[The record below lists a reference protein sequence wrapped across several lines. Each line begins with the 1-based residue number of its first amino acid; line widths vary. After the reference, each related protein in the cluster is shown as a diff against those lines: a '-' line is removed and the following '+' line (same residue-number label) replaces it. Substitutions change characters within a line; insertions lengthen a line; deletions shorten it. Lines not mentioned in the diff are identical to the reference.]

1 MKNKKMYL
9 ITAYM
14 MLMLATLIL
23 VFNNQALAVEPKVEN
38 NDNNRLTTNI
48 NTDKTIFKAK
58 VKYKKFPK
66 STESNPIIR
75 REVLVGLTKNGVDLG
90 KDYEKF
96 VSTKLDEVELIW
108 DNLEKYTVENGVQK
122 ENVYEVKIKSNIK
135 DLRGDLHY
143 NNLIGEHETEY
154 DIYAKKNEI
163 IITSNNHFIDVKRK
177 IEFLNFE
184 INDEKPTFKVG
195 LYYNKNFDVE
205 RNLGDEYDKEVVP
218 KKGEDNI
225 TLNWKDVPNYLYDES
240 RSFWNFHGYKIKIK
254 DESSIDK
261 SKYKVEQSGGDIIVT
276 KLSAMGGEEVQIKD
290 LEFKRLLVNEMNQ
303 KNRYAIG
310 YKEKTIDS
318 PIYKHELKTI
328 RTLGYASDSDK
339 INIKDIKNFEGL
351 ENLTSLESIKLNAY
365 NEKAI
370 EKLSKLKSLKKV
382 EIEKIDANEINNDV
396 LGKLTNIESLDL
408 GVTTDLE
415 NLGFLNTMKNL
426 KSLKISAKY
435 IKNLDDIKNSSIKE
449 LSIEADNINS
459 ITPIVENGKIE
470 KLSISLPGLE
480 NKIKGGTPD
489 EKMKAVIDSLIQH
502 RTYHY
507 TNREMSREEFLKEI
521 EELANGDKAA
531 LKEYIDKSLKEVD
544 EVYAIKNL
552 NEIVKLSHLK
562 SLKLNGVKLESIEG
576 ISKLKEL
583 KNLDISKNFVSDLS
597 EILNIDTLDEVIA
610 PDVTMYD
617 RRELKAIS
625 DKIKYSQLADINGD
639 SKYRFLINPK
649 KFTLPDIYQIDGKK
663 FDIFDK
669 ENTINVIDGEG
680 FLYTPYIVDIFK
692 DIKNFIKKNED
703 GTYSYIYKPYE
714 YLRISSRNHI
724 EVELYPINSDYNE
737 QDLGK
742 NKIDKTKVVDFKDK
756 KLKEIILDDL
766 KSNLTYGYNKKAD
779 ETDIYEDELKYIK
792 NLSSNFEGVS
802 DLSELSKFPNLNWLE
817 INKPFDNLESLKDLN
832 NLRGLTINA
841 LKKGQRLPKF
851 NKDNNIWELKVTG
864 EGTPGVY
871 SKLEKEDLELLKKD
885 IIENNLTNLRR
896 LNVAEFLKISVNGLE
911 ELKNLNEYNG
921 NNFYGANISPTNY
934 SNEINID
941 YNNKKIVTDKSVDNF
956 DKNSKEKVEITST
969 FKPKN
974 KNFRINI
981 LDKVNNKNIEITDPA
996 LKKNEDGTYEL
1007 VNYANKI
1014 QEIKFDIDGK
1024 KVILKIDTTNIPLT
1038 SEEEN
1043 QRKEDEKVY
1052 TEVDLLKLILSGDNN
1067 YEKVKKV
1074 NFIVHDKGEIS
1085 NGEYDLSDF
1094 DILKNFKN
1102 IEELKIKKGIVGK
1115 LEFNRLN
1122 WDVIKGLKNLKSLNI
1137 SRIYNSEY
1145 FNGKKEY
1152 EDDAFDISNIEGIKT
1167 LERLVVNGSDYD
1179 NEYGYG
1185 SDIKLSNIE
1194 KLSTLNNLKILKLN
1208 TLGLKN
1214 IDFLSGLTKLEHLE
1228 LMENNLENVDALSEL
1243 TELKILIINEN
1254 KLKNIN
1260 GLRNK
1265 TKLIK
1270 LNLSENQIEDINP
1283 LEKSVDLSELELSSN
1298 NIENADVLRNF
1309 KNLKLLE
1316 INKNSRIKNLNG
1328 LKEALK
1334 ENENP
1339 SISIV
1344 VGDNAISDSEL
1355 GEISKVNERLFI
1367 LGRSTNSIVIKPKT
1381 NKFDIDLLQNGEKL
1395 ILSDTPFFR
1404 NSGLIKNEDGT
1415 YSFKDYKNSEIVRLN
1430 IGKLPEWL
1438 YGNYFIHNIEK
1449 LRPYYYVYIDPS
1461 DIREEDKVI
1470 PTPEKEEDKPMPKEE
1485 KEEKPKEENK
1495 VEKKV
1500 EDKISEINEKP
1511 ELKIPY
1517 GLPYAGVENDS
1528 ILKLSLVAAFMYTII
1543 SLKLYINN
1551 FKNKDKNNNK

>member
-66 STESNPIIR
+66 STESNPVIR
-75 REVLVGLTKNGVDLG
+75 REVLIGLTKNGVDLG

-96 VSTKLDEVELIW
+96 VSTKFDEVELIW

-122 ENVYEVKIKSNIK
+122 ENVYEVKVKSK
-135 DLRGDLHY
+135 DIRGTIDNY
-143 NNLIGEHETEY
+143 GEY
-154 DIYAKKNEI
+154 DYDVETTKNEI
-163 IITSNNHFIDVKRK
+163 IITSNKDFVDIQRG
-177 IEFLNFE
+177 ITFLNFDY
-184 INDEKPTFKVG
+184 NDERPTFKVG
-195 LYYNKNFDVE
+195 LSFLGNALDNK
-205 RNLGDEYDKEVVP
+205 YDKEVVS
-218 KKGEDNI
+218 KRGEDHI
-225 TLNWKDVPNYLYDES
+225 TVSWKDFPYYLI
-240 RSFWNFHGYKIKIK
+240 RYKQGLPGIHPIYGIYVK

-261 SKYKVEQSGGDIIVT
+261 NKYKVNHLFDGNIIVT

-310 YKEKTIDS
+310 YKEKDIDS
-318 PIYKHELKTI
+318 PIYKHELEKLK
-328 RTLGYASDSDK
+328 TLGYAFDSDK

-351 ENLTSLESIKLNAY
+351 EYLTSLESIKLNAY
-365 NEKAI
+365 NGEAI
-370 EKLSKLKSLKKV
+370 EELSKLKLLKKV
-382 EIEKIDANEINNDV
+382 EIEKIDSNEINNDV
-396 LGKLTNIESLDL
+396 LGKLTNIESLKL
-408 GVTTDLE
+408 WGRIDLE

-426 KSLKISAKY
+426 NSLEIAVKD
-435 IKNLDDIKNSSIKE
+435 IKNLDAIKDSNIKE
-449 LSIEADNINS
+449 LSIEADNIHS

-470 KLSISLPGLE
+470 KLSIVLPGLE

-489 EKMKAVIDSLIQH
+489 EKMKAVLDALIQM

-507 TNREMSREEFLKEI
+507 TNGEMSREEIFKEI
-521 EELANGDKAA
+521 EDSYNGDKAA
-531 LKEYIDKSLKEVD
+531 LKEYIDKYLKEVD
-544 EVYAIKNL
+544 GVYSIKNL

-597 EILNIDTLDEVIA
+597 EVLKMDTLEELIA

-625 DKIKYSQLADINGD
+625 DKIKYSKLADINGD

-649 KFTLPDIYQIDGKK
+649 KFTLPNIYQVDGKK

-669 ENTINVIDGEG
+669 ENEIDLIDNEG
-680 FLYTPYIVDIFK
+680 VSTRPDIFK

-756 KLKEIILDDL
+756 KLKEIILNYL
-766 KSNLTYGYNKKAD
+766 KSNIDFGYNKNAD

-802 DLSELSKFPNLNWLE
+802 DLSELSKLPNLNWLE
-817 INKPFDNLESLKDLN
+817 INNQFDNLESLKDLKN
-832 NLRGLTINA
+832 IRGLTINA
-841 LKKGQRLPKF
+841 FKKGQRLPKF
-851 NKDNNIWELKVTG
+851 NKDNNIWELNITCDPDP
-864 EGTPGVY
+864 TPGVY
-871 SKLEKEDLELLKKD
+871 SKLEKEDLESLKKD
-885 IIENNLTNLRR
+885 IIENNLINLRR

-911 ELKNLNEYNG
+911 ELKNLNNYNANNNYG
-921 NNFYGANISPTNY
+921 NKNFITNN

-956 DKNSKEKVEITST
+956 DKNSKEKFEISSI
-969 FKPKN
+969 FKPLNN
-974 KNFRINI
+974 KFRINI
-981 LDKVNNKNIEITDPA
+981 LDKVNNKNIEITDPS

-1024 KVILKIDTTNIPLT
+1024 EVILKIDTTNMPLT
-1038 SEEEN
+1038 REEEN

-1052 TEVDLLKLILSGDNN
+1052 TEADLLRLILSGDNN

-1074 NFIVHDKGEIS
+1074 DFIVHDKGEIS

-1102 IEELKIKKGIVGK
+1102 IEELRIKKGTVGK

-1122 WDVIKGLKNLKSLNI
+1122 WEVIKGLKNLKSLNI

-1243 TELKILIINEN
+1243 TELKTLIINEN

-1270 LNLSENQIEDINP
+1270 LNLSKNQIEDINP
-1283 LEKSVDLSELELSSN
+1283 LEKSVDLEELKLSSN
-1298 NIENADVLRNF
+1298 NIENEEALRNF

-1316 INKNSRIKNLNG
+1316 IANNRISNLNG
-1328 LKEALK
+1328 LKESLK
-1334 ENENP
+1334 ENEKPLIKVFAGN
-1339 SISIV
+1339 
-1344 VGDNAISDSEL
+1344 NLISDLEL
-1355 GEISKVNERLFI
+1355 VEISKVNERLELI
-1367 LGRSTNSIVIKPKT
+1367 EGATNSIVIKPKT

-1470 PTPEKEEDKPMPKEE
+1470 PTPEKEEDKP
-1485 KEEKPKEENK
+1485 KEENK

-1500 EDKISEINEKP
+1500 EDKISEIKEKP

-1517 GLPYAGVENDS
+1517 RLPYAGVENDS
-1528 ILKLSLVAAFMYTII
+1528 ILKLSLVAVFMYTII

-1551 FKNKDKNNNK
+1551 FKNKYKKNNNK

>member
-48 NTDKTIFKAK
+48 NTDKTVFKAK

-96 VSTKLDEVELIW
+96 VSTKFDEVELSW
-108 DNLEKYTVENGVQK
+108 DNLDKYTVENGVQK
-122 ENVYEVKIKSNIK
+122 ENVYEVKVKSK
-135 DLRGDLHY
+135 DIRGTIDNY
-143 NNLIGEHETEY
+143 GEY
-154 DIYAKKNEI
+154 DYDVETTKNEI
-163 IITSNNHFIDVKRK
+163 IITSNKDFVDIQRG
-177 IEFLNFE
+177 ITFLNFDY
-184 INDEKPTFKVG
+184 NDERPTFKVG
-195 LYYNKNFDVE
+195 LSF
-205 RNLGDEYDKEVVP
+205 LGNALDDKYDKEVVS
-218 KKGEDNI
+218 KRGEDHI
-225 TLNWKDVPNYLYDES
+225 TVSWKDFPYYLI
-240 RSFWNFHGYKIKIK
+240 RYKQGLPGIHPIYGIYVK

-261 SKYKVEQSGGDIIVT
+261 NKYKVNHLLDGNIIIT

-328 RTLGYASDSDK
+328 KTLGYAYDSDK

-370 EKLSKLKSLKKV
+370 EELSKLKSLKKV

-396 LGKLTNIESLDL
+396 LGKLTNIESLKL
-408 GVTTDLE
+408 WGRIDLE
-415 NLGFLNTMKNL
+415 NLEFLNTMKNL
-426 KSLKISAKY
+426 NSLEISVKD
-435 IKNLDDIKNSSIKE
+435 IKNLDAIKDSNIKE
-449 LSIEADNINS
+449 LSIEADNIHS

-470 KLSISLPGLE
+470 KLSIVLPGLE

-489 EKMKAVIDSLIQH
+489 EKMKAVLDALIQM

-507 TNREMSREEFLKEI
+507 TNGEMSREEIFKEI
-521 EELANGDKAA
+521 EDSYNGDKAA
-531 LKEYIDKSLKEVD
+531 LKEYIDKYLKEVD
-544 EVYAIKNL
+544 GVYSIKNL

-597 EILNIDTLDEVIA
+597 EVLKMDTLEELIA
-610 PDVTMYD
+610 PDVTVYD

-625 DKIKYSQLADINGD
+625 DKIKYSKLADINGH

-669 ENTINVIDGEG
+669 ENEIDVILGDG
-680 FLYTPYIVDIFK
+680 FLHTEYIVDLYK
-692 DIKNFIKKNED
+692 DMKNFIKKNED

-864 EGTPGVY
+864 DGTPGVY

-911 ELKNLNEYNG
+911 ELKNLNEYNR
-921 NNFYGANISPTNY
+921 NNFYGPNISPTNY
-934 SNEINID
+934 SNEININ

-956 DKNSKEKVEITST
+956 DKNSKEKFEISST
-969 FKPKN
+969 FKPKT

-1024 KVILKIDTTNIPLT
+1024 KVILKIDTTNMPLT

-1052 TEVDLLKLILSGDNN
+1052 TEADLLRLILSGDNN

-1074 NFIVHDKGEIS
+1074 DFIVHDKGEIS

-1102 IEELKIKKGIVGK
+1102 IEELRIKKGTVGK

-1122 WDVIKGLKNLKSLNI
+1122 WEVIKGLKNLKSLNI

-1152 EDDAFDISNIEGIKT
+1152 EDDAFDISNIAGIKT
-1167 LERLVVNGSDYD
+1167 LERLVINGSDYD

-1243 TELKILIINEN
+1243 TELKTLIINEN

-1270 LNLSENQIEDINP
+1270 LNLSKNQIEDINP
-1283 LEKSVDLSELELSSN
+1283 LEKSVDLAELELSSN
-1298 NIENADVLRNF
+1298 NIENADVLRNL

-1316 INKNSRIKNLNG
+1316 INKNSRISNLNG
-1328 LKEALK
+1328 LKESLK
-1334 ENENP
+1334 ENENS

-1485 KEEKPKEENK
+1485 KEEN
-1495 VEKKV
+1495 
-1500 EDKISEINEKP
+1500 KISEINEKP

-1517 GLPYAGVENDS
+1517 GLPYAGAENDS
-1528 ILKLSLVAAFMYTII
+1528 ILKLSLVVAFMYTII

>member
-66 STESNPIIR
+66 STESNPVIR
-75 REVLVGLTKNGVDLG
+75 REVLIGLTKNGVDLG

-96 VSTKLDEVELIW
+96 VSTKFDEVELIW

-122 ENVYEVKIKSNIK
+122 ENVYEVKVKSK
-135 DLRGDLHY
+135 DIRGTIDNY
-143 NNLIGEHETEY
+143 GEY
-154 DIYAKKNEI
+154 DYDVETTKNEI
-163 IITSNNHFIDVKRK
+163 IITSNKDFVDIQRG
-177 IEFLNFE
+177 ITFLNFDY
-184 INDEKPTFKVG
+184 NDERPTFKVG
-195 LYYNKNFDVE
+195 LSFLGNALDNK
-205 RNLGDEYDKEVVP
+205 YDKEVVS
-218 KKGEDNI
+218 KRGEDHI
-225 TLNWKDVPNYLYDES
+225 TVSWKDFPYYLI
-240 RSFWNFHGYKIKIK
+240 RYKQGLPGIHPIYGIYVK

-261 SKYKVEQSGGDIIVT
+261 NKYKVNHLLDGNIIVT

-310 YKEKTIDS
+310 YKEKDIDS
-318 PIYKHELKTI
+318 PIYKHELEMIK
-328 RTLGYASDSDK
+328 TLGYASDSDK

-351 ENLTSLESIKLNAY
+351 EHLTSLESIKLNAY
-365 NEKAI
+365 NGKAI
-370 EKLSKLKSLKKV
+370 EELSKLKLLKKV

-396 LGKLTNIESLDL
+396 LGKLTNIESLKL
-408 GVTTDLE
+408 WGRIDLE

-426 KSLKISAKY
+426 NSLEIAVKD
-435 IKNLDDIKNSSIKE
+435 IKNLDAIKDSNIKE
-449 LSIEADNINS
+449 LSIEADNIHS

-470 KLSISLPGLE
+470 KLSIVLPGLE

-489 EKMKAVIDSLIQH
+489 EKMKAVLDALIQM

-507 TNREMSREEFLKEI
+507 TNGEMSREEIFKEI
-521 EELANGDKAA
+521 EDSYNGDKVA
-531 LKEYIDKSLKEVD
+531 LKEYIDKYLKEVD
-544 EVYAIKNL
+544 EVYSIKNL

-597 EILNIDTLDEVIA
+597 EVLNIDTLDELIA

-617 RRELKAIS
+617 RRTLKEIS
-625 DKIKYSQLADINGD
+625 DKIKYSNLADINGR

-669 ENTINVIDGEG
+669 ENEINVIDGEG
-680 FLYTPYIVDIFK
+680 FLDTPYIVDIFK

-714 YLRISSRNHI
+714 YLRINSKNNI

-756 KLKEIILDDL
+756 KLKEIILNYL
-766 KSNLTYGYNKKAD
+766 KSNIDFGYNKNSD

-792 NLSSNFEGVS
+792 NLSSNFDGVL
-802 DLSELSKFPNLNWLE
+802 DLSELSKLPNLSRLD
-817 INKPFDNLESLKDLN
+817 INDTFDNLESLKDLKN
-832 NLRGLTINA
+832 IRELTINV
-841 LKKGQRLPKF
+841 LKKGQHLPKF
-851 NKDNNIWELKVTG
+851 NKDNNIFNLSFGNSDITG
-864 EGTPGVY
+864 VH
-871 SKLEKEDLELLKKD
+871 SKYEKEDLELLKKD

-896 LNVAEFLKISVNGLE
+896 LNVLEFIRISANGLE
-911 ELKNLNEYNG
+911 ELKNLNEYNANNNYG
-921 NNFYGANISPTNY
+921 NVNFITNN
-934 SNEINID
+934 SNEININ
-941 YNNKKIVTDKSVDNF
+941 YKNKKIVADKSVDNF
-956 DKNSKEKVEITST
+956 DKNSKEKFEITT
-969 FKPKN
+969 IFKPLN
-974 KNFRINI
+974 KKFRINI

-1024 KVILKIDTTNIPLT
+1024 EVILKIDTTNMPLT

-1052 TEVDLLKLILSGDNN
+1052 TETDLLKLILSGDNN

-1074 NFIVHDKGEIS
+1074 DFGVYNKGEINNEQYDFS
-1085 NGEYDLSDF
+1085 NF

-1102 IEELKIKKGIVGK
+1102 IEELKIRKVTVEK

-1145 FNGKKEY
+1145 FNGKKVY

-1167 LERLVVNGSDYD
+1167 LERLVINGSDYED
-1179 NEYGYG
+1179 DYGYG
-1185 SDIKLSNIE
+1185 GIDIEVSNIE

-1208 TLGLKN
+1208 KLGLKN
-1214 IDFLSGLTKLEHLE
+1214 IDFLSGLTKLERLE
-1228 LMENNLENVDALSEL
+1228 LMGNNLENVDGLSEL
-1243 TELKILIINEN
+1243 TELKTLIINEN

-1270 LNLSENQIEDINP
+1270 LNLSKNQIEDINP
-1283 LEKSVDLSELELSSN
+1283 LEKSVDLEELKLSSN
-1298 NIENADVLRNF
+1298 NIENEEVLRNF

-1316 INKNSRIKNLNG
+1316 IANNRISNLNG
-1328 LKEALK
+1328 LKESLK
-1334 ENENP
+1334 ENEKPLIKVFAGN
-1339 SISIV
+1339 
-1344 VGDNAISDSEL
+1344 NLISDSEL
-1355 GEISKVNERLFI
+1355 VEISKVNERLELI
-1367 LGRSTNSIVIKPKT
+1367 EGATNSIVIKPKT

-1438 YGNYFIHNIEK
+1438 YGNYFIHSLDK

-1461 DIREEDKVI
+1461 DIREEDKVV
-1470 PTPEKEEDKPMPKEE
+1470 PTPEKEED
-1485 KEEKPKEENK
+1485 KPKEENK

-1500 EDKISEINEKP
+1500 EDKISEIKEKP

-1517 GLPYAGVENDS
+1517 RLPYAGVENDS

-1551 FKNKDKNNNK
+1551 FKNKYKKNNK

>member
-66 STESNPIIR
+66 STESNPVIR
-75 REVLVGLTKNGVDLG
+75 REVLIGLNKNGVDLG

-96 VSTKLDEVELIW
+96 VSTKFDEVELIW

-122 ENVYEVKIKSNIK
+122 ENVYEVKIKSK
-135 DLRGDLHY
+135 DIRGTIDNY
-143 NNLIGEHETEY
+143 GEY
-154 DIYAKKNEI
+154 DYDVETTKNEI
-163 IITSNNHFIDVKRK
+163 IITSNKDFVDIQRG
-177 IEFLNFE
+177 ITFLNFDY
-184 INDEKPTFKVG
+184 NDERPTFKVG
-195 LYYNKNFDVE
+195 LSF
-205 RNLGDEYDKEVVP
+205 LGNALDDKYDKEVVS
-218 KKGEDNI
+218 KRGEDHI
-225 TLNWKDVPNYLYDES
+225 TVSWKDFPYYLI
-240 RSFWNFHGYKIKIK
+240 RYKQGLPGIHPIYGIYVK

-261 SKYKVEQSGGDIIVT
+261 NKYKVNHLLDGNIIVT

-310 YKEKTIDS
+310 YKEKDIDS
-318 PIYKHELKTI
+318 PIYKHELEMIK
-328 RTLGYASDSDK
+328 TLGYAYDSDK

-351 ENLTSLESIKLNAY
+351 EHLTSLESIKLNAY

-370 EKLSKLKSLKKV
+370 EELSKLKSLKKV
-382 EIEKIDANEINNDV
+382 RIEKIDASELNNDV
-396 LGKLTNIESLDL
+396 LGKLTNIESLNL

-415 NLGFLNTMKNL
+415 NLEFLNTMKNL
-426 KSLKISAKY
+426 NSLEISAKD
-435 IKNLDDIKNSSIKE
+435 IKNLDAIKNSSIKE
-449 LSIEADNINS
+449 LSIEADNIHS

-480 NKIKGGTPD
+480 SKIKGGTPD
-489 EKMKAVIDSLIQH
+489 EKMKAFIDALIQN
-502 RTYHY
+502 RTYSY
-507 TNREMSREEFLKEI
+507 TNREMSREEMFKEI
-521 EELANGDKAA
+521 EDSYNGDKVA
-531 LKEYIDKSLKEVD
+531 LKEYIDKYLKEVD
-544 EVYAIKNL
+544 GVYAIKNL

-597 EILNIDTLDEVIA
+597 EVLKMDTLEELIA

-625 DKIKYSQLADINGD
+625 DKIKYSKLADINGD

-649 KFTLPDIYQIDGKK
+649 KFTLPNIYQVDGKK

-669 ENTINVIDGEG
+669 ENGIDVIDNEG
-680 FLYTPYIVDIFK
+680 VSNRSDIFN

-756 KLKEIILDDL
+756 KLKEIILDYL
-766 KSNLTYGYNKKAD
+766 KSNLTFGYNKKAD
-779 ETDIYEDELKYIK
+779 ETDIYEDELKYITD
-792 NLSSNFEGVS
+792 LSNNFEGVS
-802 DLSELSKFPNLNWLE
+802 DLSELSKLPNLNWLE
-817 INKPFDNLESLKDLN
+817 INNQFDNLESLKDLKN
-832 NLRGLTINA
+832 IRGLTINA
-841 LKKGQRLPKF
+841 FKKGQRLPKF
-851 NKDNNIWELKVTG
+851 NKDNNIWELNITG
-864 EGTPGVY
+864 DPDPTPGVY
-871 SKLEKEDLELLKKD
+871 SKLEKEDLESLKKD
-885 IIENNLTNLRR
+885 IIENNLINLRR

-911 ELKNLNEYNG
+911 ELKNLNNYNANNNYG
-921 NNFYGANISPTNY
+921 NKNFITNN

-956 DKNSKEKVEITST
+956 DKNSKEKFEISSI
-969 FKPKN
+969 FKPLN
-974 KNFRINI
+974 KKFRINI

-1024 KVILKIDTTNIPLT
+1024 EVILKIDTTNMPLT
-1038 SEEEN
+1038 REEEN

-1052 TEVDLLKLILSGDNN
+1052 TEQDLLKLILSGDNN

-1074 NFIVHDKGEIS
+1074 DFIVHDKGEIS

-1102 IEELKIKKGIVGK
+1102 IEELKIKKGTVGK

-1167 LERLVVNGSDYD
+1167 LERLVVNGSELDYD
-1179 NEYGYG
+1179 NLYHPGVDAE
-1185 SDIKLSNIE
+1185 LSNIE

-1208 TLGLKN
+1208 KLGLKN

-1243 TELKILIINEN
+1243 TELKTLIINEN

-1309 KNLKLLE
+1309 KNLKLLK
-1316 INKNSRIKNLNG
+1316 INKNSRISNLNG
-1328 LKEALK
+1328 LKESLK
-1334 ENENP
+1334 ENENS

-1470 PTPEKEEDKPMPKEE
+1470 PTPEKEEDKP
-1485 KEEKPKEENK
+1485 KEENK

-1500 EDKISEINEKP
+1500 EDKISEIKEKP

-1517 GLPYAGVENDS
+1517 RLPYAGVENDS
-1528 ILKLSLVAAFMYTII
+1528 ILKLSLVAVFMYTII

-1551 FKNKDKNNNK
+1551 FKNKYKKNNNK

>member
-14 MLMLATLIL
+14 MLMLVTLIL

-122 ENVYEVKIKSNIK
+122 ENVYEVKVKSK
-135 DLRGDLHY
+135 DIRGTIDNY
-143 NNLIGEHETEY
+143 GEY
-154 DIYAKKNEI
+154 DYDVETTKNEI
-163 IITSNNHFIDVKRK
+163 IITSNKDFVDIQRG
-177 IEFLNFE
+177 ITFLNFDY
-184 INDEKPTFKVG
+184 NDERPTFKVG
-195 LYYNKNFDVE
+195 LSF
-205 RNLGDEYDKEVVP
+205 LGNALDDKYDKEVVT
-218 KKGEDNI
+218 KRGEDHI
-225 TLNWKDVPNYLYDES
+225 TVSWKDFPYYLI
-240 RSFWNFHGYKIKIK
+240 RYKQGLPGIHPIYGIYVK

-261 SKYKVEQSGGDIIVT
+261 NKYKVNHLLDGNIIVT

-290 LEFKRLLVNEMNQ
+290 LEFKRLLINEMNQ

-310 YKEKTIDS
+310 YKEKDIDS
-318 PIYKHELKTI
+318 PIYKHELEKLK
-328 RTLGYASDSDK
+328 TLGYEYDSDK

-351 ENLTSLESIKLNAY
+351 EYLTSLESIKLNAY
-365 NEKAI
+365 NGEAI
-370 EKLSKLKSLKKV
+370 EELSKLKLLKKV
-382 EIEKIDANEINNDV
+382 EIEKIDSNEINNDV
-396 LGKLTNIESLDL
+396 LGKLTNIESLKL
-408 GVTTDLE
+408 WGRIDLE

-426 KSLKISAKY
+426 NSLEIAVKD
-435 IKNLDDIKNSSIKE
+435 IKNLDAIKDSNIKE
-449 LSIEADNINS
+449 LSIEADNIHS

-470 KLSISLPGLE
+470 KLSIVLPGLE

-489 EKMKAVIDSLIQH
+489 EKMKAVLDALIQM

-507 TNREMSREEFLKEI
+507 TNGEMSREEIFKEI
-521 EELANGDKAA
+521 EDSYNGDKVA
-531 LKEYIDKSLKEVD
+531 LKEYIDKYLKEVD
-544 EVYAIKNL
+544 GVYSIKNL

-597 EILNIDTLDEVIA
+597 EVLKMDTLEELIA

-625 DKIKYSQLADINGD
+625 DKIKYSKLADINGH

-669 ENTINVIDGEG
+669 ENEIDVILGDG
-680 FLYTPYIVDIFK
+680 FLHTEYIVDLYK
-692 DIKNFIKKNED
+692 DMKNFIKKNED

-956 DKNSKEKVEITST
+956 NKNSKEKVEITST

-1024 KVILKIDTTNIPLT
+1024 KVILKIDTTNMPLT

-1052 TEVDLLKLILSGDNN
+1052 TEADLLRLILSGDNN

-1074 NFIVHDKGEIS
+1074 DFIVHDKGEIS

-1102 IEELKIKKGIVGK
+1102 IEELRIKKGTVGK

-1122 WDVIKGLKNLKSLNI
+1122 WDVIKGLKNLKNLNI

-1167 LERLVVNGSDYD
+1167 LERLVINGSDYD

-1228 LMENNLENVDALSEL
+1228 LMKNNLENVDALSEL
-1243 TELKILIINEN
+1243 TELKTLIINEN

-1270 LNLSENQIEDINP
+1270 LNLSKNQIEDINP
-1283 LEKSVDLSELELSSN
+1283 LEKSVDLAELELSSN
-1298 NIENADVLRNF
+1298 NIENADVLRNL

-1316 INKNSRIKNLNG
+1316 INKNSRISNLNG
-1328 LKEALK
+1328 LKESLK
-1334 ENENP
+1334 ENENS

-1438 YGNYFIHNIEK
+1438 YGNYFIHSLDK

-1461 DIREEDKVI
+1461 DIREEDKVV
-1470 PTPEKEEDKPMPKEE
+1470 PTPEKEEDKPM
-1485 KEEKPKEENK
+1485 PKEENK

-1517 GLPYAGVENDS
+1517 GLPYAGAENDS
-1528 ILKLSLVAAFMYTII
+1528 ILKLSLVAVFMYTII

-1551 FKNKDKNNNK
+1551 FKNKYKKNNNK

>member
-143 NNLIGEHETEY
+143 NNLTGEHETEY

-163 IITSNNHFIDVKRK
+163 IITSNNHFINVKRK

-290 LEFKRLLVNEMNQ
+290 LEFKRLLVNEINKRNQ
-303 KNRYAIG
+303 EVRG
-310 YKEKTIDS
+310 YKKKDIDS
-318 PIYKHELKTI
+318 PIYKHELEKI
-328 RTLGYASDSDK
+328 KTLGYEDYSDK

-370 EKLSKLKSLKKV
+370 EELSKLKSLKKV
-382 EIEKIDANEINNDV
+382 RIEKIDASEINNDV

-426 KSLKISAKY
+426 KSLEISAKD
-435 IKNLDDIKNSSIKE
+435 IKNLDAIKNSSIKE
-449 LSIEADNINS
+449 LSIEADNIHS

-470 KLSISLPGLE
+470 KLSIVLPGLE

-489 EKMKAVIDSLIQH
+489 EKMKAVIDSVIQH

-521 EELANGDKAA
+521 EELTNGDKAA

-597 EILNIDTLDEVIA
+597 EVLNIDTLDELIA

-617 RRELKAIS
+617 RRTLKEIS
-625 DKIKYSQLADINGD
+625 DKIKYSNLADINGR

-669 ENTINVIDGEG
+669 ENEINVIDGEG
-680 FLYTPYIVDIFK
+680 FLDTPYIVDIFK

-714 YLRISSRNHI
+714 YLRINSKNNI

-756 KLKEIILDDL
+756 KLKEIILNYL
-766 KSNLTYGYNKKAD
+766 KSNIDFGYNKNSD

-792 NLSSNFEGVS
+792 NLSSNFDGVL
-802 DLSELSKFPNLNWLE
+802 DLSELSKLPNLSRLD
-817 INKPFDNLESLKDLN
+817 INDTFDNLESLKDLKN
-832 NLRGLTINA
+832 IRELTINV
-841 LKKGQRLPKF
+841 LKKGQHLPKF
-851 NKDNNIWELKVTG
+851 NKDNNIFNLSFGNSDITG
-864 EGTPGVY
+864 VH
-871 SKLEKEDLELLKKD
+871 SKYEKEDLELLKKD

-896 LNVAEFLKISVNGLE
+896 LNVLEFIRISANGLE
-911 ELKNLNEYNG
+911 ELKNLNEYNANNNYG
-921 NNFYGANISPTNY
+921 NVNFITNN
-934 SNEINID
+934 SNEININ
-941 YNNKKIVTDKSVDNF
+941 YKNKKIVADKSVDNF
-956 DKNSKEKVEITST
+956 DKNSKEKFEITT
-969 FKPKN
+969 IFKPLN
-974 KNFRINI
+974 KKFRINI

-1024 KVILKIDTTNIPLT
+1024 EVILKIDTTNMPLT

-1052 TEVDLLKLILSGDNN
+1052 TETDLLKLILSGDNN

-1074 NFIVHDKGEIS
+1074 DFGVYNKGEINNEQYDFS
-1085 NGEYDLSDF
+1085 NF

-1102 IEELKIKKGIVGK
+1102 IEELKIRKVTVEK

-1145 FNGKKEY
+1145 FNGKKVY

-1167 LERLVVNGSDYD
+1167 LERLVINGSDYED
-1179 NEYGYG
+1179 DYGYG
-1185 SDIKLSNIE
+1185 GIDIEVSNIE

-1208 TLGLKN
+1208 KLGLKN
-1214 IDFLSGLTKLEHLE
+1214 IDFLSGLTKLERLE
-1228 LMENNLENVDALSEL
+1228 LMGNNLENVDGLSEL
-1243 TELKILIINEN
+1243 TELKTLIINEN

-1270 LNLSENQIEDINP
+1270 LNLSKNQIEDINP
-1283 LEKSVDLSELELSSN
+1283 LEKSVDLEELKLSSN
-1298 NIENADVLRNF
+1298 NIENEEVLRNF

-1316 INKNSRIKNLNG
+1316 IANNRISNLNG
-1328 LKEALK
+1328 LKESLK
-1334 ENENP
+1334 ENEKPLIKVFAGN
-1339 SISIV
+1339 
-1344 VGDNAISDSEL
+1344 NLISDSEL
-1355 GEISKVNERLFI
+1355 VEISKVNERLELI
-1367 LGRSTNSIVIKPKT
+1367 EGATNSIVIKPKT

-1438 YGNYFIHNIEK
+1438 YGNVDVDI
-1449 LRPYYYVYIDPS
+1449 RPYYYVYIDPS
-1461 DIREEDKVI
+1461 NIREEENVI

-1495 VEKKV
+1495 VEEKV
-1500 EDKISEINEKP
+1500 EDKISEIKEKS

-1517 GLPYAGVENDS
+1517 GLPYAGAENDS

>member
-1 MKNKKMYL
+1 
-9 ITAYM
+9 
-14 MLMLATLIL
+14 
-23 VFNNQALAVEPKVEN
+23 
-38 NDNNRLTTNI
+38 
-48 NTDKTIFKAK
+48 
-58 VKYKKFPK
+58 
-66 STESNPIIR
+66 
-75 REVLVGLTKNGVDLG
+75 
-90 KDYEKF
+90 
-96 VSTKLDEVELIW
+96 
-108 DNLEKYTVENGVQK
+108 
-122 ENVYEVKIKSNIK
+122 
-135 DLRGDLHY
+135 
-143 NNLIGEHETEY
+143 
-154 DIYAKKNEI
+154 
-163 IITSNNHFIDVKRK
+163 
-177 IEFLNFE
+177 
-184 INDEKPTFKVG
+184 
-195 LYYNKNFDVE
+195 
-205 RNLGDEYDKEVVP
+205 
-218 KKGEDNI
+218 
-225 TLNWKDVPNYLYDES
+225 
-240 RSFWNFHGYKIKIK
+240 
-254 DESSIDK
+254 
-261 SKYKVEQSGGDIIVT
+261 
-276 KLSAMGGEEVQIKD
+276 
-290 LEFKRLLVNEMNQ
+290 
-303 KNRYAIG
+303 
-310 YKEKTIDS
+310 
-318 PIYKHELKTI
+318 
-328 RTLGYASDSDK
+328 
-339 INIKDIKNFEGL
+339 
-351 ENLTSLESIKLNAY
+351 
-365 NEKAI
+365 
-370 EKLSKLKSLKKV
+370 
-382 EIEKIDANEINNDV
+382 
-396 LGKLTNIESLDL
+396 
-408 GVTTDLE
+408 
-415 NLGFLNTMKNL
+415 
-426 KSLKISAKY
+426 
-435 IKNLDDIKNSSIKE
+435 
-449 LSIEADNINS
+449 
-459 ITPIVENGKIE
+459 
-470 KLSISLPGLE
+470 
-480 NKIKGGTPD
+480 
-489 EKMKAVIDSLIQH
+489 MKAVIDSVIQH

-521 EELANGDKAA
+521 EELTNGDKAA

-597 EILNIDTLDEVIA
+597 EVLNIDTLDELIA

-617 RRELKAIS
+617 RRTLKEIS
-625 DKIKYSQLADINGD
+625 DKIKYSNLADINGR

-669 ENTINVIDGEG
+669 ENEINVIDGEG
-680 FLYTPYIVDIFK
+680 FLDTPYIVDIFK

-714 YLRISSRNHI
+714 YLRINSKNNI

-756 KLKEIILDDL
+756 KLKEIILNYL
-766 KSNLTYGYNKKAD
+766 KSNIDFGYNKNSD

-792 NLSSNFEGVS
+792 NLSSNFDGVL
-802 DLSELSKFPNLNWLE
+802 DLSELSKLPNLSRLD
-817 INKPFDNLESLKDLN
+817 INDTFDNLESLKDLKN
-832 NLRGLTINA
+832 IRELTINV
-841 LKKGQRLPKF
+841 LKKGQHLPKF
-851 NKDNNIWELKVTG
+851 NKDNNIFNLSFGNSDITG
-864 EGTPGVY
+864 VH
-871 SKLEKEDLELLKKD
+871 SKYEKEDLELLKKD

-896 LNVAEFLKISVNGLE
+896 LNVLEFIRISANGLE
-911 ELKNLNEYNG
+911 ELKNLNEYNANNNYG
-921 NNFYGANISPTNY
+921 NVNFITNN
-934 SNEINID
+934 SNEININ
-941 YNNKKIVTDKSVDNF
+941 YKNKKIVADKSVDNF
-956 DKNSKEKVEITST
+956 DKNSKEKFEITT
-969 FKPKN
+969 IFKPLN
-974 KNFRINI
+974 KKFRINI

-1024 KVILKIDTTNIPLT
+1024 EVILKIDTTNMPLT

-1052 TEVDLLKLILSGDNN
+1052 TETDLLKLILSGDNN

-1074 NFIVHDKGEIS
+1074 DFGVYNKGEINNEQYDFS
-1085 NGEYDLSDF
+1085 NF

-1102 IEELKIKKGIVGK
+1102 IEELKIRKVTVEK

-1145 FNGKKEY
+1145 FNGKKVY

-1167 LERLVVNGSDYD
+1167 LERLVINGSDYD
-1179 NEYGYG
+1179 DDYGYG
-1185 SDIKLSNIE
+1185 GIDIEVSNIE

-1208 TLGLKN
+1208 KLGLKN
-1214 IDFLSGLTKLEHLE
+1214 IDFLSGLTKLERLE
-1228 LMENNLENVDALSEL
+1228 LMGNNLENVDGLSEL
-1243 TELKILIINEN
+1243 TELKTLIINEN

-1270 LNLSENQIEDINP
+1270 LNLSKNQIEDINP
-1283 LEKSVDLSELELSSN
+1283 LEKSVDLEELKLSSN
-1298 NIENADVLRNF
+1298 NIENEEVLRNF

-1316 INKNSRIKNLNG
+1316 IANNRISNLNG
-1328 LKEALK
+1328 LKESLK
-1334 ENENP
+1334 ENEKPLIKVFAGN
-1339 SISIV
+1339 
-1344 VGDNAISDSEL
+1344 NLISDSEL
-1355 GEISKVNERLFI
+1355 VEISKVNERLELI
-1367 LGRSTNSIVIKPKT
+1367 EGATNSIVIKPKT

-1438 YGNYFIHNIEK
+1438 YGNVGVDI
-1449 LRPYYYVYIDPS
+1449 RPYYYVYIDPS

-1470 PTPEKEEDKPMPKEE
+1470 PTPEKEEDKP
-1485 KEEKPKEENK
+1485 KEENK

-1500 EDKISEINEKP
+1500 EDKISEIKEKP

-1517 GLPYAGVENDS
+1517 RLPYAGVENYS

-1551 FKNKDKNNNK
+1551 FKNKYKKNNNK

>member
-1 MKNKKMYL
+1 MKNKRMYL

-38 NDNNRLTTNI
+38 NDNNRLTTNV
-48 NTDKTIFKAK
+48 NTDKTVFKAK

-66 STESNPIIR
+66 STESNPVIR
-75 REVLVGLTKNGVDLG
+75 REVLIGLTKNGVDLG

-96 VSTKLDEVELIW
+96 VSTKFDEVELIW
-108 DNLEKYTVENGVQK
+108 DNLDKYTVENGVQK
-122 ENVYEVKIKSNIK
+122 ENVYEVKVKSKIK
-135 DLRGDLHY
+135 DIRGNLRY
-143 NNLIGEHETEY
+143 NNLTGEHETEY
-154 DIYAKKNEI
+154 DIDTKKNEI
-163 IITSNNHFIDVKRK
+163 IITSNNHFR
-177 IEFLNFE
+177 E
-184 INDEKPTFKVG
+184 FKVG
-195 LYYNKNFDVE
+195 LYYNKDFQ
-205 RNLGDEYDKEVVP
+205 RNLGNEYDKEVVP

-225 TLNWKDVPNYLYDES
+225 TLSWKDVPNYLYDES
-240 RSFWNFHGYKIKIK
+240 ISFWNLYRYQIKIK
-254 DESSIDK
+254 DEYSIDK
-261 SKYKVEQSGGDIIVT
+261 NKYEVNYSKDGKIVIT
-276 KLSAMGGEEVQIKD
+276 KLSAMGGEEVKIKD
-290 LEFKRLLVNEMNQ
+290 LEFKRLLVNEINKRNQ
-303 KNRYAIG
+303 EASG
-310 YKEKTIDS
+310 YKKKDIDS
-318 PIYKHELKTI
+318 PIYKHELEII
-328 RTLGYASDSDK
+328 RTLGYAYDSDK

-370 EKLSKLKSLKKV
+370 EELAKLKSLKEV
-382 EIEKIDANEINNDV
+382 RIEKIDASEINNDV

-426 KSLKISAKY
+426 KKLEISAKD
-435 IKNLDDIKNSSIKE
+435 IKNLDAIKESSIKE
-449 LSIEADNINS
+449 LSIEADNIHS

-470 KLSISLPGLE
+470 KLSIVLPGLE

-489 EKMKAVIDSLIQH
+489 EKMKAVIDSVIQH

-521 EELANGDKAA
+521 EELTNGDKAA

-597 EILNIDTLDEVIA
+597 EVLNIDTLDELIA

-617 RRELKAIS
+617 RRTLKEIS
-625 DKIKYSQLADINGD
+625 DKIKYSNLADINGR

-669 ENTINVIDGEG
+669 ENEINVIDGEG
-680 FLYTPYIVDIFK
+680 FLDTPYIVDIFK

-714 YLRISSRNHI
+714 YLRINSKNNI

-756 KLKEIILDDL
+756 KLKEIILNYL
-766 KSNLTYGYNKKAD
+766 KSNIDFGYNKNSD

-792 NLSSNFEGVS
+792 NLSSNFDGVL
-802 DLSELSKFPNLNWLE
+802 DLSELSKLPNLSRLD
-817 INKPFDNLESLKDLN
+817 INDTFDNLESLKDLKN
-832 NLRGLTINA
+832 IRELTINV
-841 LKKGQRLPKF
+841 LKKGQHLPKF
-851 NKDNNIWELKVTG
+851 NKDNNIFNLSFGNSDITG
-864 EGTPGVY
+864 VH
-871 SKLEKEDLELLKKD
+871 SKYEKEDLELLKKD

-896 LNVAEFLKISVNGLE
+896 LNVLEFIRISANGLE
-911 ELKNLNEYNG
+911 ELKNLNEYNANNNYG
-921 NNFYGANISPTNY
+921 NVNFITNN
-934 SNEINID
+934 SNEININ
-941 YNNKKIVTDKSVDNF
+941 YKNKKIVADKSVDNF
-956 DKNSKEKVEITST
+956 DKNSKEKFEITT
-969 FKPKN
+969 IFKPLN
-974 KNFRINI
+974 KKFRINI

-1007 VNYANKI
+1007 VNYTNKI

-1024 KVILKIDTTNIPLT
+1024 EVILKIDTTDMPLT

-1052 TEVDLLKLILSGDNN
+1052 TEADLSRLILSGDNN

-1074 NFIVHDKGEIS
+1074 DFGVHDKGEIS
-1085 NGEYDLSDF
+1085 NDQYDLSDF

-1102 IEELKIKKGIVGK
+1102 IEELKIRKVTVEK

-1145 FNGKKEY
+1145 FNGKKVY

-1167 LERLVVNGSDYD
+1167 LERLVINGSDYD
-1179 NEYGYG
+1179 DDYGYG
-1185 SDIKLSNIE
+1185 GIDIEVSNIE

-1208 TLGLKN
+1208 KLGLKN
-1214 IDFLSGLTKLEHLE
+1214 IDFLSGLTKLERLE
-1228 LMENNLENVDALSEL
+1228 LMGNNLENVDGLSEL
-1243 TELKILIINEN
+1243 TELKTLIINEN

-1270 LNLSENQIEDINP
+1270 LNLSKNQIEDINP
-1283 LEKSVDLSELELSSN
+1283 LEKSVDLEELKLSSN
-1298 NIENADVLRNF
+1298 NIENEEVLRNF

-1316 INKNSRIKNLNG
+1316 IANNRISNLNG
-1328 LKEALK
+1328 LKESLK
-1334 ENENP
+1334 ENEKPLIKVFAGN
-1339 SISIV
+1339 
-1344 VGDNAISDSEL
+1344 NLISDSEL
-1355 GEISKVNERLFI
+1355 VEISKVNERLELI
-1367 LGRSTNSIVIKPKT
+1367 EGATNSIVIKPKT

-1438 YGNYFIHNIEK
+1438 YGNVGVDI
-1449 LRPYYYVYIDPS
+1449 RPYYYVYIDPS

-1470 PTPEKEEDKPMPKEE
+1470 PTPEKEEDKP
-1485 KEEKPKEENK
+1485 KEENK

-1500 EDKISEINEKP
+1500 EDKISEIKEKP

-1517 GLPYAGVENDS
+1517 RLPYAGVENYS

-1551 FKNKDKNNNK
+1551 FKNKYKKNNNK